1 MTSVSE
7 KLFTCLRAVVLDWAG
22 TTVDFGCQ
30 GPVQAF
36 VDGFASDLVAV
47 TAAEARGPMGREKRD
62 HVATMF
68 AMPRIADTWR
78 TEHGR
83 TWKEEDIDRVYLRV
97 EALMNDSIR
106 NFSTPIPGVTDMI
119 ARLRTAGLG
128 IGSCTGYPR
137 SVAAPLAERA
147 GELGY
152 APDVLVC
159 SSDVSRSRPY
169 PDMCMRVL
177 SLLDVKEAWR
187 AVKIGD
193 TVNDVLEGVA
203 AGMWVVG
210 ITLSGSMA
218 GLSEDEMSHLS
229 EAEKQTLHKNIA
241 SELAQ
246 AGAHFSIPDLASAL
260 PVLQKIDEMC
270 GQGQRPVDV
279 APEQP

>member
-7 KLFTCLRAVVLDWAG
+7 KSFTCLRAVVLDWAG

-36 VDGFASDLVAV
+36 VDGFASDRVVV

-68 AMPRIADTWR
+68 AVPRIADVWR
-78 TEHGR
+78 AEHGR
-83 TWKEEDIDRVYLRV
+83 AWKEEDVDRVYLRV
-97 EALMNDSIR
+97 EALMNESIR
-106 NFSTPIPGVTDMI
+106 NFSTPISGVTDMI
-119 ARLRTAGLG
+119 ARLRAGGLG

-147 GELGY
+147 RELGY

-159 SSDVSRSRPY
+159 SSDVPRSRPH
-169 PDMCMRVL
+169 PDMCLRVL
-177 SLLDVKEAWR
+177 SLLNVEEPWR

-193 TVNDVLEGVA
+193 TVNDVLEGTA

-218 GLSEDEMSHLS
+218 GLSEDEMNRLS
-229 EAEKQTLHKNIA
+229 EAEKQALHEKIA
-241 SELAQ
+241 TELAG
-246 AGAHFSIPDLASAL
+246 AGAHFSVSDLASVL
-260 PVLQKIDEMC
+260 PVLRKIDAMC
-270 GQGQRPVDV
+270 AQGYKPADM
-279 APEQP
+279 APDAS